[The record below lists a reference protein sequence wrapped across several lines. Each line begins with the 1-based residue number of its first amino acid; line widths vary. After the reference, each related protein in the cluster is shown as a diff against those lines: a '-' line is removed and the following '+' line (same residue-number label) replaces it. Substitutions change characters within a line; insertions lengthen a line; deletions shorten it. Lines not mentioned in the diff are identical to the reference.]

1 MIKFTD
7 DFMKKSLASF
17 GEYCKYPVFGSIYCR
32 SSFFSRYNAKAGFL
46 AVTDDDRLLAVEYSA
61 FGTSKNE
68 YIFSAHDI
76 ISLKIRKL
84 SLMPAYSVKAVF
96 KVNRKTIKLDIVVSE
111 KVQGEDFPEQPENY
125 RNFIETLKNWQNYT
139 ER

>member
-1 MIKFTD
+1 MIKYTD

-17 GEYCKYPVFGSIYCR
+17 GEYYKYPVFGSMYCR

-61 FGTSKNE
+61 LGTSKNE

-76 ISLKIRKL
+76 KSLKIKKL
-84 SLMPAYSVKAVF
+84 ALMPAYSVKAVF
-96 KVNRKTIKLDIVVSE
+96 KINRKTIKLDMVVSL
-111 KVQGEDFPEQPENY
+111 KVTGCDFPEQEENAM
-125 RNFIETLKNWQNYT
+125 NFIETLQNWCINK
-139 ER
+139 